1 MGSFNVL
8 QVADDR
14 VTLALLAALVLLVG
28 LPCLLLAVWKI
39 TRPPFRVGSF
49 RWLYVAWACALAAS
63 SVWNL
68 SRDVRLSVDEA
79 GADNFVRLGFLAL
92 GALIILF
99 IGAKYRFIFLGE
111 LVAGVL
117 GIFSIFALWGLS
129 STLWSVSPAG
139 TFYKA
144 SEYSVMLGLFALAA
158 SLITSEFRDSRK
170 QLLALKGVFDFNWL
184 LIFLLLINVYVGL
197 LVLPDYT
204 ILHDYRDEVS
214 VLGFSIQSALPGI
227 SENGVGQLA
236 AILGIVALVRLL
248 FQPKSKLVFAPV
260 LAFCLATA
268 ALTQSRSPLVAFLV
282 AAVVVLVIAR
292 RYSLLALFGGLLA
305 VGVLTK
311 YGQLLLEFLKRG
323 QNMADIASLTG
334 RVGYWEASLQAVRDR
349 WLNGYGAYAGGR
361 YVLES
366 ALGVD
371 DVSTVHSAYV
381 EVLLD
386 TGIVGLVILLVGLG
400 ATGLWLFRVRSH
412 LVGDPVGRVL
422 WFESMGVFVVLGFRS
437 VFSVSTFVWSFQVL
451 SFGVILIFISVVR
464 RQVARSRNAGTTP
477 AQPLSAARR
486 RRPSLRR

>member
-8 QVADDR
+8 LLADDR

-79 GADNFVRLGFLAL
+79 GADNFVRLSFLAL

-129 STLWSVSPAG
+129 STLWSVSS
-139 TFYKA
+139 

-268 ALTQSRSPLVAFLV
+268 ALTQSRSPLVAC
-282 AAVVVLVIAR
+282 VLC
-292 RYSLLALFGGLLA
+292 
-305 VGVLTK
+305 
-311 YGQLLLEFLKRG
+311 
-323 QNMADIASLTG
+323 
-334 RVGYWEASLQAVRDR
+334 W
-349 WLNGYGAYAGGR
+349 
-361 YVLES
+361 
-366 ALGVD
+366 
-371 DVSTVHSAYV
+371 
-381 EVLLD
+381 
-386 TGIVGLVILLVGLG
+386 
-400 ATGLWLFRVRSH
+400 
-412 LVGDPVGRVL
+412 
-422 WFESMGVFVVLGFRS
+422 
-437 VFSVSTFVWSFQVL
+437 
-451 SFGVILIFISVVR
+451 
-464 RQVARSRNAGTTP
+464 
-477 AQPLSAARR
+477 
-486 RRPSLRR
+486 